1 MHKKERKT
9 PEEIARDL
17 EEVTLPE
24 IEDGDLEDALGGTI
38 IDVPTENFECPPG
51 C

>member
-1 MHKKERKT
+1 MHKKETRT

-17 EEVTLPE
+17 EEVVLPE
-24 IEDGDLEDALGGTI
+24 IGEDDLEEVIGGQFEQT
-38 IDVPTENFECPPG
+38 TNFNCG

>member
-1 MHKKERKT
+1 MHKKETRT

-17 EEVTLPE
+17 EEVVLPE
-24 IEDGDLEDALGGTI
+24 IGEEDLEEVLGGDLQDRST
-38 IDVPTENFECPPG
+38 NFNCG